1 MNLKEL
7 TEKTKEIITEYK
19 DHGKYPKE
27 NNIVDYKLK
36 LNFKQVEHELET
48 FMKNFGKDIVSFAN
62 GNGGIILLGFNED
75 KNTGEIED
83 IGLQEKDLS
92 VLKKLDL
99 NDVSQKLKKIL
110 KTSISIDLQPF
121 QISRRKFFSLIIA
134 KSHDTLIPTNDFK
147 EYKLNKGDIYYRESG
162 KTEHANF
169 SSVEFNRY
177 LQIKANEKSREFMEI
192 WSNLLPEMVD
202 INPREVLIVNPNQN
216 KIFGFNSKDNKLSG
230 SDVEIDKSENG
241 VFNIILNAISAGEI
255 GKISDTEGKPIYKIV
270 GEIRRGGDHM
280 TISSLEKV
288 VKSRSKYKFTN
299 VQMKIVVHYLGWV
312 NDSKFPV
319 EKPPKGTIIPGHDKF
334 LWEEI
339 LDQHTKRSKIVFTQ
353 DAVERIVQVIDN
365 PDLHNNLFNKQL
377 VLN

>member
-7 TEKTKEIITEYK
+7 TSKSNDIINDFK
-19 DHGKYPKE
+19 NHGKYPKE
-27 NNIVDYKLK
+27 NNIVDYKLQ
-36 LNFKQVEHELET
+36 LNVKTGDNEIET

-62 GNGGIILLGFNED
+62 GNGGIILIGFYED
-75 KNTGEIED
+75 KSSGEIED
-83 IGLQEKDLS
+83 KGLDENDIAI
-92 VLKKLDL
+92 LKKIDL
-99 NDVSQKLKKIL
+99 NDVSQRLKKIL
-110 KTSISIDLQPF
+110 KMNVSIDIQPF
-121 QISRRKFFSLIIA
+121 QISRRKFYSLMIP
-134 KSHDTLIPTNDFK
+134 KSNETLIPLNDFK
-147 EYKLNKGDIYYRESG
+147 DYKLNKGDVYYRDSG
-162 KTEHANF
+162 KNEHANK
-169 SSVEFNRY
+169 SSADFNRF

-192 WSNLLPEMVD
+192 WSSLLPEMVD

-216 KIFGFNSKDNKLSG
+216 KVFGFNSKESKLSG

-241 VFNIILNAISAGEI
+241 VFNIILNAINAGEI

-299 VQMKIVVHYLGWV
+299 VQMKTVVHHLGWV
-312 NDSKFPV
+312 NDPKFQV
-319 EKPPKGTIIPGHDKF
+319 EKPPKGTIMPGHDKF

-353 DAVERIVQVIDN
+353 DAVERIVQIIDDK
-365 PDLHNNLFNKQL
+365 DLHHSLFKKEL